1 MQSYAEQ
8 LIRFSQTNS
17 DPSLIPPPTIR
28 TASNGP
34 SPAAPTKY
42 MNYVGAQHDRTTSQ
56 ISEYHAESPVA
67 RTPQATPIKSVH
79 RSQSQASLASNA
91 TSEAETD
98 FDGSTDD
105 DTTIRPTHS
114 SASSDAASVY
124 STQTD
129 DGDDSRDGFDM
140 ADSVREHS
148 HGHGTPGSRSSVG
161 PGGDGDTHMASP
173 PAAGPV

>member
-17 DPSLIPPPTIR
+17 DPSLIPPPSLR
-28 TASNGP
+28 TSSNGP

-56 ISEYHAESPVA
+56 IYDYHAEPPVA
-67 RTPQATPIKSVH
+67 RTPLAGATKFVH
-79 RSQSQASLASNA
+79 RSRSQASLASNA

-105 DTTIRPTHS
+105 DTTIRPTYS

-129 DGDDSRDGFDM
+129 DGDDSRDGFDVTES
-140 ADSVREHS
+140 AREHS
-148 HGHGTPGSRSSVG
+148 HGTPGGRSSVG
-161 PGGDGDTHMASP
+161 PASSDGDTHMASP

>member
-17 DPSLIPPPTIR
+17 DPSLIPPPTLR

-56 ISEYHAESPVA
+56 ISEYHAEPSVA
-67 RTPQATPIKSVH
+67 RTPLAGPTKSVH
-79 RSQSQASLASNA
+79 RTQSQASLASNA
-91 TSEAETD
+91 ASEAETD

-105 DTTIRPTHS
+105 ETTIRPTYS

-129 DGDDSRDGFDM
+129 EGDDSRDGFDVVDAM
-140 ADSVREHS
+140 KEHC
-148 HGHGTPGSRSSVG
+148 HGTPGSRSFVG
-161 PGGDGDTHMASP
+161 PNGDGDTHMASP